1 MISAAGIAI
10 RLTGARLSISGK
22 NKRPGGISP
31 SLYFPTNA
39 TAPRVSTI
47 FPECR
52 VPGPRTRRSK
62 HGRRAILR
70 EQGRQTGAPRWVH
83 GVASSTQPGPA
94 ARCGRTAGAAYS
106 DSGRRERAQPHGLRL
121 RDAGPGAADVPR
133 HQIVRRCARRLRTLS
148 CPSQWSRS
156 AGHLGGTAGIR
167 ENSASVRQQSFHF
180 RNVPRSAAVAEID
193 QALQGFSQFPDP
205 GLCSFEGIGPSVFPA
220 HTKSL
225 Q

>member
-31 SLYFPTNA
+31 SLPDLEGAAKDETVGSGFA
-39 TAPRVSTI
+39 APERAL
-47 FPECR
+47 
-52 VPGPRTRRSK
+52 GRRSCGSK
-62 HGRRAILR
+62 
-70 EQGRQTGAPRWVH
+70 GAKKARPGWVH

-193 QALQGFSQFPDP
+193 HALQGFSQFPDP

-225 Q
+225 E